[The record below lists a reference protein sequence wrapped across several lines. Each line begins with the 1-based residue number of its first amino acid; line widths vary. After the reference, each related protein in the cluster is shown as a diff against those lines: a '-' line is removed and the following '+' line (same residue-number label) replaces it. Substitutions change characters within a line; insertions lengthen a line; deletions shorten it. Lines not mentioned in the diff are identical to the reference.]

1 MTMGTMPKLVM
12 SIALIISPKNMKETL
27 TRVVKPTN
35 EMGLVSRTASTAQ
48 APFSRESKA
57 DQAC

>member
-12 SIALIISPKNMKETL
+12 SNVLIISPKYKWDFNL
-27 TRVVKPTN
+27 SDQVPN
-35 EMGLVSRTASTAQ
+35 EMGLVSRTTSSAQ
-48 APFSRESKA
+48 APLFEGIKT